1 MYIYGKLYI
10 IIHGEIN
17 EHISNKRG
25 MNIKESKKGYMLF
38 KLKKVR
44 EIYIIMFQCK
54 EFFKEEFL

>member
-1 MYIYGKLYI
+1 MYIYIYGKLYI

-38 KLKKVR
+38 KLKKGKGNLCNYVS
-44 EIYIIMFQCK
+44 M
-54 EFFKEEFL
+54 